1 MYKITRS
8 IFIVTVWIG
17 CSIPLTSLADRVQ
30 GTVNPKDVG
39 TFEVLD
45 KEGKTIKT
53 VNVNN
58 NGEFTVYLHPG
69 RYKVSS
75 KSGIATIRSEAMPMR
90 NQRIIFEEEK

>member
-53 VNVNN
+53 VNVNS
-58 NGEFTVYLHPG
+58 NGEFTVYLRPG
-69 RYKVSS
+69 LYKISS
-75 KSGIATIRSEAMPMR
+75 KGGEATIRSEAVPMR
-90 NQRIIFEEEK
+90 NQRINFKKE